1 MEENIMIA
9 LRLRLKQLS
18 SQDLEDMFRAEA
30 RKDPPD
36 YDLLLTI
43 LHILEERNAEA
54 AVELTPEEESVWKNY
69 QKRVKSRAGK
79 PAKPWAHV
87 LRIAC
92 MLLIIG
98 VLFCVIPQT
107 AEADGFWDRIA
118 RWSADFFE
126 FFNPYSVEKPKE
138 EYVFQTDNPGLRQ
151 VYDAVVEL
159 GITDPVVP
167 MWLPEGYELV
177 ECKKIEHPLR
187 RYIVAN
193 FSNEGDSVIVFNY
206 AMNLSNRTRQYPK
219 DQSNINMLEAYGIS
233 YNIIRNEEEWAV
245 VWTEGNTESFF
256 TLGCPEDTL
265 YKILMSV
272 NEVEE

>member
-79 PAKPWAHV
+79 PAKPWAQV

-177 ECKKIEHPLR
+177 EYETNIDFDRSYVCVLLSDEENEIVLKFILLNCNINNQYMKDQQEVSIVEIYGQRYNILR
-187 RYIVAN
+187 
-193 FSNEGDSVIVFNY
+193 NEGKWVVIW
-206 AMNLSNRTRQYPK
+206 SEDNR
-219 DQSNINMLEAYGIS
+219 ECA
-233 YNIIRNEEEWAV
+233 
-245 VWTEGNTESFF
+245 F
-256 TLGCPEDTL
+256 TIDCQEDTL
-265 YKILMSV
+265 HKILKSIYSM
-272 NEVEE
+272 EE

>member
-177 ECKKIEHPLR
+177 ECKRFEDPLR
-187 RYIVAN
+187 IYVFSV
-193 FSNEGDSVIVFNY
+193 FSNGEDFVVLNY
-206 AMNLSNRTRQYPK
+206 AINHSGRTRQYPK
-219 DQSNINMLEAYGIS
+219 DKLDVEIYEVNGVR
-233 YNIIRNEEEWAV
+233 YNIVRNKDRWNIIWEKNK
-245 VWTEGNTESFF
+245 TENYF
-256 TLGCPEDTL
+256 TLDCQEDTL
-265 YKILMSV
+265 HRILMSIY
-272 NEVEE
+272 EVEE

>member
-177 ECKKIEHPLR
+177 ECKRFEDLQK
-187 RYIVAN
+187 RYVFSM
-193 FSNEGDSVIVFNY
+193 FSNGTSCIVFNY
-206 AMNLSNRTRQYPK
+206 AINYSDRTRQYPK
-219 DQSNINMLEAYGIS
+219 DQLDVTSYEAYGINH
-233 YNIIRNEEEWAV
+233 NIFQNKDKWTVAWMRN
-245 VWTEGNTESFF
+245 NTENHF
-256 TLGCPEDTL
+256 TIDCQEDIL
-265 YKILMSV
+265 YKILMSIYD
-272 NEVEE
+272 VEE

>member
-79 PAKPWAHV
+79 PAKPWAQV

-177 ECKKIEHPLR
+177 ECKINEDSLK
-187 RYIVAN
+187 RYVVAN
-193 FSNEGDSVIVFNY
+193 FISSDGYIVFNY
-206 AMNLSNRTRQYPK
+206 VVNLSDKTNQYPK
-219 DQSNINMLEAYGIS
+219 DQTSTTIYEFYGVS
-233 YNIIRNEEEWAV
+233 HNIIQNDGKWTVIWLRNNSE
-245 VWTEGNTESFF
+245 NYF
-256 TLGCPEDTL
+256 TVDCQEDTL
-265 YKILMSV
+265 YKILMSIY
-272 NEVEE
+272 EAGG